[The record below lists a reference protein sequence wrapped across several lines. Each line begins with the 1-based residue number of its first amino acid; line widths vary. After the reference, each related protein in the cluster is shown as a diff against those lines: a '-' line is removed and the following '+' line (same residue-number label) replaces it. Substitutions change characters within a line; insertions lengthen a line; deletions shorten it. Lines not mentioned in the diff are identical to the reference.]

1 MPELKKEFLDTG
13 IAKIEFRHFPLDI
26 AAFNASKVAQCKN
39 DGNSDI
45 LESLYANQQK
55 WVKGSSIQEANK
67 NLQKFLKN
75 EGFSIDFDSCVNN
88 KEIEDFVLNDRIDGS
103 KNFKV
108 SSTPTIIINNKKFE
122 KALTYKNL
130 KKALEKEVELK
141 YDLERNVNLVSFRRG
156 KIDISFNEKLNKNFI
171 KNLTEKL
178 LIWTGERWIISLSQE
193 IGQKTLYESR
203 LENSKNEFLSAK
215 NNKITKEVMGYFSDA
230 EISRIEK
237 MDKSDD

>member
-1 MPELKKEFLDTG
+1 MKKIILILLIFFTSVLNVQAEEIKRITVGNKDAKITIIAFESLTCSHCANFHKNVFPELKKEFLDTG

-88 KEIEDFVLNDRIDGS
+88 KEIEDFVLNDRIDGT

-122 KALTYKNL
+122 NTLNYKNL
-130 KKALEKEVELK
+130 KKALEK
-141 YDLERNVNLVSFRRG
+141 
-156 KIDISFNEKLNKNFI
+156 
-171 KNLTEKL
+171 
-178 LIWTGERWIISLSQE
+178 LI
-193 IGQKTLYESR
+193 
-203 LENSKNEFLSAK
+203 
-215 NNKITKEVMGYFSDA
+215 
-230 EISRIEK
+230 
-237 MDKSDD
+237 